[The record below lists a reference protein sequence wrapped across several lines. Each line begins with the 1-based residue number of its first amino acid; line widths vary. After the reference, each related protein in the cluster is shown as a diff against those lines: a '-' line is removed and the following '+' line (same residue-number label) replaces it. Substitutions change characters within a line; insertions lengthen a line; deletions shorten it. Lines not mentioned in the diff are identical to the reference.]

1 MSYSA
6 LHPKVILATLLLSS
20 CACAM
25 AAPAQQDELG
35 WLKVMAFAA
44 HRTDYVGT
52 FIYQSGNHI
61 ETSRITHV
69 LDADGEHERIEGLDG
84 EPREIIRNNDQVWC
98 ALGQGKVLLKK
109 REGGWKFPT
118 LLPEQLSALNENY
131 LIRHGD
137 DDRVAGFHAHT
148 LIFQPR
154 DNLRY
159 ARKMW
164 AHSDS
169 GLLLKAVVLDELG
182 QVIEQYAFTQLA
194 IGGTIDRQ
202 WINVEQT
209 LKPKQ
214 IVVSPDVAAT
224 AVQSGWQVGL
234 LPPGFR
240 KVQEL
245 SRILREGNAPVIH
258 MVFSDGLAGISVF
271 VESLSNRPRMRPGLY
286 SQGSMQVYSKII
298 DGNLLTVVGEVPPAT
313 VLQVAES
320 VRRGGK

>member
-1 MSYSA
+1 M
-6 LHPKVILATLLLSS
+6 HPRVVLASLLLSS
-20 CACAM
+20 CA
-25 AAPAQQDELG
+25 AALAGPVQQDELG

-44 HRTDYVGT
+44 HRTEYTGT
-52 FIYQSGNHI
+52 FIYQAGSHI

-69 LDADGEHERIEGLDG
+69 LDASGEHERIEGLDG
-84 EPREIIRNNDQVWC
+84 KPREIIRNNDQVWC
-98 ALGQGKVLLKK
+98 ALGDGKVLLKK

-131 LIRHGD
+131 LIRRGD
-137 DDRVAGFHAHT
+137 DDRVAGYHAHT
-148 LIFQPR
+148 LTFQPR
-154 DNLRY
+154 DQLRY

-182 QVIEQYAFTQLA
+182 QPIEQYAFTQLS
-194 IGGTIDRQ
+194 IGGNIDRQ
-202 WINVEQT
+202 WINVERT

-214 IVVSPDVAAT
+214 VLVAPEVAAP
-224 AVQSGWQVGL
+224 AAQSGWQVGL

-245 SRILREGNAPVIH
+245 NRVLREGKAPVTH
-258 MVFSDGLAGISVF
+258 LVYSDGLAGISVF
-271 VESLSNRPRMRPGLY
+271 IESLANRPSVRPGLY
-286 SQGSMQVYSKII
+286 SQGSMQIYSKII
-298 DGNLLTVVGEVPPAT
+298 DGYLLTVVGEVPPAT

-320 VRRGGK
+320 LHQARSK